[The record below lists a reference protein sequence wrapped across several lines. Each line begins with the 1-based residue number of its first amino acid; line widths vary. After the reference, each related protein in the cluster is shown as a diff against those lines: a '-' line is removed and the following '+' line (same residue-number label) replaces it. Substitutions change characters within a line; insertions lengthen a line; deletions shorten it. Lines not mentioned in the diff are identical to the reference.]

1 MSFGILRESRDSV
14 STTYGAKDFA
24 DWENSKTDSAEI
36 SKIWNP
42 EFDKA
47 PGAPVNRPE
56 PLKTGSN
63 LGPTNQNHSTIP
75 NAPQND
81 RAQNRLANHNHS
93 PYKTVSYDNRNSSPI
108 GQSINQSKFANLSI
122 NSNGK
127 QQNVFIGGQQN
138 GNINLLNIQNTSHV
152 VGHVTP
158 TVTTVG
164 SNFMFNNNQYQIQR
178 NFKQPVQAAGMAY
191 NTQQPQQPNGIRN
204 TFIIA
209 KPPIQQVQTA
219 PIVTAA
225 VHAGPRGQYQIG
237 QNQTFVQNHQ
247 FQNRRCRSVQ
257 QTNLHYAL
265 SDCQEQFNDLKSELK
280 LRKHCERDN
289 LKTEELCHQ
298 FDQVVLPELM
308 SKLERCNEKH
318 WKHLEVDIKQKI
330 EKCKAA
336 RNKEKKASNIG
347 GNRGLE
353 SATEGVTESLIELQR
368 CLRICRTL
376 LWASQV
382 PLREY
387 PPRLGYSQNT
397 GHMIGN
403 NMTGSS
409 PNLTNSS
416 SSGGNNDERNPFQ

>member
-56 PLKTGSN
+56 PVKTGSN
-63 LGPTNQNHSTIP
+63 QLTNHQTIP
-75 NAPQND
+75 TQND
-81 RAQNRLANHNHS
+81 RTQNRLANHNHS
-93 PYKTVSYDNRNSSPI
+93 PFKNVSYDNRNSSPI

-164 SNFMFNNNQYQIQR
+164 SNFTTTSNFMFNNNQYQIQR
-178 NFKQPVQAAGMAY
+178 NFKQPVQATGMTY
-191 NTQQPQQPNGIRN
+191 NAQQPQQPNGIRN

-219 PIVTAA
+219 PIVTTA

-237 QNQTFVQNHQ
+237 QNQAFVQNHQ

-318 WKHLEVDIKQKI
+318 WKHLEVDIKLKI
-330 EKCKAA
+330 DKCKTA
-336 RNKEKKASNIG
+336 RNKEKKASNTG

-353 SATEGVTESLIELQR
+353 SATEGVTESLIELTR

-387 PPRLGYSQNT
+387 PPRLGYSHSNPS
-397 GHMIGN
+397 IGN
-403 NMTGSS
+403 NMTGNGSG
-409 PNLTNSS
+409 NLP
-416 SSGGNNDERNPFQ
+416 SSGGNQNDERNPFQ